1 MATHIR
7 NICWW
12 ANKKQFKP
20 NSVILITGAAS
31 GIGKNVALI
40 YAQRR
45 VRLILVDFN
54 KENLA
59 VIVAECQKLGSQ
71 AIGCHTDCSK
81 QDQVKQMMA
90 RGIQEYG
97 ELDVMVLCAGI
108 AAHHL
113 FETTTDLSMFD
124 KLMAVNFFGYLYCVK
139 EAYPYL
145 TASNGSLVAITSF
158 SGEVGLP
165 YRTAY
170 CASKFAVTGF
180 LEALRAELNMLKA
193 QNKKI
198 FSITIVCPPTVNTN
212 LRANSLTTDQALR
225 DAGQQDKESAMS
237 VEQCAT
243 AIVDAADRRL
253 RKAFFPFNSFVASYL
268 RPLVPDL
275 IDEKIRKRASL

>member
-1 MATHIR
+1 MATHVR
-7 NICWW
+7 NVYWW
-12 ANKKQFKP
+12 ANKKQFKE
-20 NSVILITGAAS
+20 NSVVLITGAAS

-40 YAQRR
+40 YARRR
-45 VRLILVDFN
+45 VRLILVDFD
-54 KENLA
+54 KVNLGL
-59 VIVAECQKLGSQ
+59 IVAECQKLGSQ

-81 QDQVKQMMA
+81 QDQVKQMVA
-90 RGIQEYG
+90 RGIKEYG
-97 ELDVMVLCAGI
+97 ELDIMVLCAGI

-113 FETTTDLSMFD
+113 FESTPDLAIFD

-145 TASNGSLVAITSF
+145 VASSGSLVAITSF

-180 LEALRAELNMLKA
+180 LEALRAEMDMLRK
-193 QNKKI
+193 QHKKS

-225 DAGQQDKESAMS
+225 DAGQKDSDTTMT

-243 AIVDAADRRL
+243 AIVDAADRKL
-253 RKAFFPFNSFVASYL
+253 RKAFFPFKSFLASYL

>member
-1 MATHIR
+1 MATHVR
-7 NICWW
+7 NVYWW
-12 ANKKQFKP
+12 ANKKQFKE
-20 NSVILITGAAS
+20 NSVVLITGAAS

-40 YAQRR
+40 YARRR
-45 VRLILVDFN
+45 VRLILVDFD
-54 KENLA
+54 KVNLG
-59 VIVAECQKLGSQ
+59 VVVAECQQLGSQ

-90 RGIQEYG
+90 RGIKEYG
-97 ELDVMVLCAGI
+97 ELDIMVLCAGI

-113 FETTTDLSMFD
+113 FETTHDLSIFD

-139 EAYPYL
+139 EAYPHL
-145 TASNGSLVAITSF
+145 VQSNGSLVAITSF

-180 LEALRAELNMLKA
+180 LEALRAETDMLRK
-193 QNKKI
+193 QHKKS

-212 LRANSLTTDQALR
+212 LRANSLTTDKALR
-225 DAGQQDKESAMS
+225 DAGQEQKDTTMS

-243 AIVDAADRRL
+243 AIVDAADRKL
-253 RKAFFPFNSFVASYL
+253 RKAFFPFKSFLASYL